1 MVQMVQPYRKAR
13 SMTACIGGQGV
24 WPRGAGQKLLRH
36 FACSHVVPMGRCEGA
51 RVCDC
56 FVLWPAAT
64 SCQWWH
70 STSRDF
76 ARDGFPGPYWPA
88 IPCARWGLE
97 PTSMA
102 RSRWMGDCE
111 PGFWSVAQGG
121 RCADRDIKGRDCGP
135 PFARHFF
142 GHGVVL
148 R

>member
-36 FACSHVVPMGRCEGA
+36 FACSHVVPMGRCEG
-51 RVCDC
+51 
-56 FVLWPAAT
+56 PAFAIALSYGPQRLRASGGT
-64 SCQWWH
+64 AP
-70 STSRDF
+70 SRDF

-121 RCADRDIKGRDCGP
+121 RCADRDIKVRDCGP